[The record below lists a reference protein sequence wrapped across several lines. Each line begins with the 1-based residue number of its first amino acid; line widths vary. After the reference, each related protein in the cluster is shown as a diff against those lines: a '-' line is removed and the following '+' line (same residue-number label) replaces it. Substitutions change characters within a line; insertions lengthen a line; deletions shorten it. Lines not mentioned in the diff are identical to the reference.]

1 MERSDKL
8 VDPNDSEL
16 KDEDKQAPSADL
28 QEDDGISNQD
38 ADLGGKMTFL
48 EHLDEL
54 RKRLLHSLI
63 AVSGTFVLAWFF
75 REEVFGFLSVPILNV
90 VPKLVVIRPME
101 PISIFLKVSFVA
113 AVFVAAPYIL
123 FQIWLFIAPGLYRR
137 EKKYVLPF
145 LLSSTVLFI
154 SGGMVGYYIILPS
167 ALAYILL
174 DLGSIFD
181 HMISAVDF
189 FNFELMILLGMG
201 CIFQMPVIV
210 GFLSLFGLLT
220 PSFLWKNFRYA
231 FLLIVIVAAIV
242 SPTPDAFSLSLW
254 VAPILLLYLVSIVV
268 SWIFSRS
275 RKKKS

>member
-8 VDPNDSEL
+8 VDPKDSKL
-16 KDEDKQAPSADL
+16 NDEDKEAPSADL
-28 QEDDGISNQD
+28 QENDGIGDQD

-167 ALAYILL
+167 ALSYILL

-181 HMISAVDF
+181 HMISAADF

-268 SWIFSRS
+268 SWLFSRS

>member
-8 VDPNDSEL
+8 VDSNDSEL

-28 QEDDGISNQD
+28 QENDGISDQD
-38 ADLGGKMTFL
+38 AELGGRMTFL

-75 REEVFGFLSVPILNV
+75 REEVFGFLSVPILDV

-174 DLGSIFD
+174 ELGSIFD
-181 HMISAVDF
+181 HMISAVDY

-254 VAPILLLYLVSIVV
+254 VVPIVLLYLVSIVV

-275 RKKKS
+275 RKKNS